1 MEIKMNKFVAY
12 AAAGVL
18 SVSALIAGQAA
29 AQENENSA
37 FAQMTSANTYG
48 TSAAASDAGSKVGYG
63 YNAGFLAKASH
74 SSNVSIR
81 YTSELSQAEK
91 ASFQDRAKADPSA
104 VQALQAEIA
113 QNADV
118 VRGLQDRNVSV
129 KNVIGAQRAAD
140 GSTTY
145 IIR

>member
-1 MEIKMNKFVAY
+1 MNKFAAF

-18 SVSALIAGQAA
+18 SVSALVSGQAFA
-29 AQENENSA
+29 DNENSA
-37 FAQMTSANTYG
+37 FAQMTRANAYG
-48 TSAAASDAGSKVGYG
+48 TSAPASETGSVGYG
-63 YNAGFLAKASH
+63 YNPGFLAKASH
-74 SSNVSIR
+74 SSNVNIR

-104 VQALQAEIA
+104 VKTLQAEIA

-118 VRGLQDRNVSV
+118 VRGLQDRNVNV

-145 IIR
+145 IVR

>member
-1 MEIKMNKFVAY
+1 MNKFVAF

-18 SVSALIAGQAA
+18 SVSALIAGQAS

-37 FAQMTSANTYG
+37 FAQMVNGGSAPS
-48 TSAAASDAGSKVGYG
+48 SAAGKVGYG
-63 YNAGFLAKASH
+63 YHQGFLTKASG
-74 SSNVSIR
+74 SSAVSIR

-104 VQALQAEIA
+104 VKALQAEIA
-113 QNADV
+113 QNGDV
-118 VRGLQDRNVSV
+118 VRGLQDRNVNV

-145 IIR
+145 IVR

>member
-1 MEIKMNKFVAY
+1 MNKFVAF

-37 FAQMTSANTYG
+37 FAQMVSQNSGSAP
-48 TSAAASDAGSKVGYG
+48 AEAGKVGYG

-74 SSNVSIR
+74 ASNVSVR
-81 YTSELSQAEK
+81 YTSELTQAEK

-104 VQALQAEIA
+104 VKALQAEIA

-118 VRGLQDRNVSV
+118 VRGLQDRNVNV
-129 KNVIGAQRAAD
+129 GNVIGAQRAAD

-145 IIR
+145 IVR

>member
-1 MEIKMNKFVAY
+1 MNKFVAF

-18 SVSALIAGQAA
+18 SVSAMIAGQAA

-37 FAQMTSANTYG
+37 FAQMVNGGSAP
-48 TSAAASDAGSKVGYG
+48 AAATGTVGYG
-63 YNAGFLAKASH
+63 YNAGFLSKASSH

-81 YTSELSQAEK
+81 YTGELSQAEK

-104 VQALQAEIA
+104 VKALQAEIA

-118 VRGLQDRNVSV
+118 VRGLQDRNVNV
-129 KNVIGAQRAAD
+129 KDVIGSLRAVD

-145 IIR
+145 IVR

>member
-1 MEIKMNKFVAY
+1 MNKFVAY

-29 AQENENSA
+29 AQENDTA
-37 FAQMTSANTYG
+37 FPQIVNGGSVP
-48 TSAAASDAGSKVGYG
+48 SSEAGKVGYG
-63 YNAGFLAKASH
+63 YNAGFLTKASH
-74 SSNVSIR
+74 SSNVSVR

-91 ASFQDRAKADPSA
+91 SSFQDRAKADPSA
-104 VQALQAEIA
+104 VKALQAEIA

-129 KNVIGAQRAAD
+129 KNVIGAQSAAD
-140 GSTTY
+140 GSITY
-145 IIR
+145 IVR

>member
-1 MEIKMNKFVAY
+1 MNKFAAF

-18 SVSALIAGQAA
+18 SVSALMSGQAFA
-29 AQENENSA
+29 DNENSA
-37 FAQMTSANTYG
+37 FEQMIRANMYG
-48 TSAAASDAGSKVGYG
+48 NSAASTQSGTVGYG
-63 YNAGFLAKASH
+63 YNPGFLAKASH
-74 SSNVSIR
+74 SSNVNIR
-81 YTSELSQAEK
+81 YTNELSKAEK